1 MSASATLAYAQCP
14 VSGWLQKQAPS
25 GLVKPWQRRWFS
37 VRHPSPPMWN
47 IGRGIFFVFFFSVIS
62 KLLNSI
68 LGTAN
73 THQWQFA
80 LI

>member
-1 MSASATLAYAQCP
+1 VPGEWLAAEAGALGPRQTLATT
-14 VSGWLQKQAPS
+14 
-25 GLVKPWQRRWFS
+25 LVLRASSITPHVEYWPWD
-37 VRHPSPPMWN
+37 
-47 IGRGIFFVFFFSVIS
+47 FFCFFFSVIS